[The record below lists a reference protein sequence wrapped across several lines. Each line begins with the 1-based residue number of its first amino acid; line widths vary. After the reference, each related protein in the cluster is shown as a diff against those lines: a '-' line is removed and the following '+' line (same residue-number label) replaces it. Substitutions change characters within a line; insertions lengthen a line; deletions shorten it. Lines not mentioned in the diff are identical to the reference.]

1 MNDRHT
7 LHPLDAAL
15 QLRWQEEG
23 LVGLATDANY
33 WNTAGPFGGWLLAAG
48 IKAVLTDPRAKGTPV
63 EAHARFLAAP
73 KSGELEL
80 RIDLQSQG
88 RSVGFWHVAIWQH
101 QARGPRLC
109 AEISVILA
117 EERETAH
124 LTAAVMPKAPHP
136 DTLHTADTRRSSLS
150 WLRRYDFR
158 YVYGAPFK
166 MRVGEPN
173 AARLESLLW
182 IRDADGR
189 AHDWIGLA
197 AFADVPA
204 PRPFLIQHDPSPVAT
219 VSLSLYF
226 HADEGTVRAAGA
238 WLLLKITG
246 KTMGRGFF
254 DHAVEIWSGEGT
266 LLASSTQLAWFSSG
280 VAAAIPK
287 AIP

>member
-48 IKAVLTDPRAKGTPV
+48 IKAVLTDPRAEGTPV

-80 RIDLQSQG
+80 RVELQSQG
-88 RSVGFWHVAIWQH
+88 RSVGFWHVAIWQR

-124 LTAAVMPKAPHP
+124 FTRPIPGARASVGYGVMIFDTSMALHLRCAWASRTPRVWKVCCGSGTPMDAP
-136 DTLHTADTRRSSLS
+136 TIGSASL
-150 WLRRYDFR
+150 
-158 YVYGAPFK
+158 
-166 MRVGEPN
+166 
-173 AARLESLLW
+173 
-182 IRDADGR
+182 
-189 AHDWIGLA
+189 
-197 AFADVPA
+197 
-204 PRPFLIQHDPSPVAT
+204 PSPT
-219 VSLSLYF
+219 SP
-226 HADEGTVRAAGA
+226 H
-238 WLLLKITG
+238 
-246 KTMGRGFF
+246 RGLF
-254 DHAVEIWSGEGT
+254 
-266 LLASSTQLAWFSSG
+266 
-280 VAAAIPK
+280 
-287 AIP
+287 